1 MLAVF
6 FAYMARFEFLKFGL
20 KISFLIIFFFLALR
34 YNFGNDYTGYLR
46 DFIELNSLSKI
57 DYFNI
62 AYFHYEPGWLLLCR
76 IFGKL
81 GFFVMTSFLASLT
94 CVVYYQFIKKYVPF
108 RYYWL
113 AIFLY
118 IFTPSFLLIQASA
131 MRQQFAVVIFI
142 FSINYIHEKKPLK
155 YFLCILI
162 AYSFHSSALI
172 LLPFYFIGYLNKRI
186 SKAGMGII
194 LSIFISL
201 FLLMSIIGRYVN
213 DLITSYFQRYETYQ
227 ASGSVGTGLGIIY
240 FSVFL
245 FLVLL
250 FEKYQTREMS
260 IIFKIAIVSFIFIP
274 LSLYIQLIARMIM
287 YFGMATIIAYP
298 VLAKNMNKSAYR
310 TIFVSYIILIT
321 LYSFFNFFYSPLWR
335 GSFGTYHSIFSAPQ
349 VY

>member
-1 MLAVF
+1 
-6 FAYMARFEFLKFGL
+6 
-20 KISFLIIFFFLALR
+20 
-34 YNFGNDYTGYLR
+34 
-46 DFIELNSLSKI
+46 
-57 DYFNI
+57 
-62 AYFHYEPGWLLLCR
+62 
-76 IFGKL
+76 
-81 GFFVMTSFLASLT
+81 
-94 CVVYYQFIKKYVPF
+94 
-108 RYYWL
+108 
-113 AIFLY
+113 
-118 IFTPSFLLIQASA
+118 
-131 MRQQFAVVIFI
+131 
-142 FSINYIHEKKPLK
+142 
-155 YFLCILI
+155 
-162 AYSFHSSALI
+162 
-172 LLPFYFIGYLNKRI
+172 
-186 SKAGMGII
+186 MGII